1 MNSSVA
7 QGRDRT
13 VIGVDE
19 AVEAI
24 RASLR
29 DWPAAVRATWGALTL
44 YGLAAAV
51 TARYGGSPFTAP
63 LATLVHVAT
72 ASLAYGALYR
82 RGFGKPLGPLGL
94 QLGLPEARA
103 FGASAL
109 VGLVIIFASVLA
121 FILIGCV
128 VLGAVMATN
137 PVGFNAGSEIDW
149 RAALSGPVGVA
160 VTPAPLLCLAGLIWL
175 GLRLALA
182 PAASVAENR
191 LRALSAFP
199 YTRGAA
205 FGLLIVAAVL
215 GVPMLFASGAAAA
228 LGRLPGAPHWIAS
241 AALGAAFAFFAAPVW
256 TGALIHIYQR
266 LRPGSAAAGAA

>member
-1 MNSSVA
+1 MNASVA

-24 RASLR
+24 RAALR
-29 DWPAAVRATWGALTL
+29 GWPGAISASWGALTL

-51 TARYGGSPFTAP
+51 AARYGGSPVSS
-63 LATLVHVAT
+63 LVHVAT

-94 QLGLPEARA
+94 QVGLPEARVL
-103 FGASAL
+103 GASAL
-109 VGLVIIFASVLA
+109 VGLVLAFAALLA
-121 FILIGCV
+121 FIV
-128 VLGAVMATN
+128 VGAISLGVAMAVSPAN
-137 PVGFNAGSEIDW
+137 FNAGSEADW
-149 RAALSGPVGVA
+149 RAAFSGPQGFFVA
-160 VTPAPLLCLAGLIWL
+160 LPPLLSLAGLVWL
-175 GLRLALA
+175 ALRLCLA
-182 PAASVAENR
+182 PAASVAEDG

-205 FGLLIVAAVL
+205 FGLLVVAAAL
-215 GVPMLFASGAAAA
+215 GTPMLLASGAAAA

-266 LRPGSAAAGAA
+266 LRPEAAAAGAL